1 MDDTQRGEA
10 ANDADARLADLLS
23 LMWEAYRS
31 DDAKAGIASGHT
43 AVATFP
49 QQGEAWYWLACCL
62 ERAKDYRAADRA
74 FMRAAKA
81 SSEAQLLPFRVS
93 WRHFQHAVEAAGD
106 SLPEPLRGALEEVT
120 LVLADYAEPVLL
132 EGFDEPELLGLFVGS
147 ERGALSEAGAPAVS
161 PCIYI
166 FRRAHEH
173 QSASRR
179 EFDSEVKQTLFHELG
194 HYLGYDE
201 DQLGELGRG

>member
-1 MDDTQRGEA
+1 MDDAQRGEA

-23 LMWEAYRS
+23 LMWEAYRV
-31 DDAKAGIASGHT
+31 DEAKAGIASGRT
-43 AVATFP
+43 AVLAFP

-81 SSEAQLLPFRVS
+81 TNEAQLLPFRVS
-93 WRHFQHAVEAAGD
+93 WRHFQHAVEAAGG
-106 SLPEPLRGALEEVT
+106 SLPEPLHGALEEVT

-147 ERGALSEAGAPAVS
+147 ERGALGEAGTPAVS

-201 DQLGELGRG
+201 DQLGQLGRG